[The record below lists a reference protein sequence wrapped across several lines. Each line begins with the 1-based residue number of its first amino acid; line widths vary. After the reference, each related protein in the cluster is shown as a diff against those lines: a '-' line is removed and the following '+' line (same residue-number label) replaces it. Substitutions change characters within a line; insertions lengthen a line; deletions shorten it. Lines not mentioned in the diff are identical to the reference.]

1 MVHFEDCGELVMAK
15 KRASRSLDATI
26 ATVDF
31 YGDAKQ
37 WSTAALLH
45 SEPLVERSRQHAW
58 AIRPHRH
65 LSLAQVFWL
74 ARGHGTSRFDGEP
87 YRLSAPCV
95 AVIPER
101 CVHEFQWEQ
110 DSDGF
115 ALSVASALVQELQRQ
130 LGAGSDVLSAPT
142 VLGAGEEAAYVN
154 ALFEGI
160 HADYVR
166 ERPLKEIALDSL
178 IKALIVWI
186 VRAAASTHRAVE
198 PASRSSRHYERFTK
212 LLEREHTAHWTV
224 AAYAHEIGITA
235 PHLNAICNQVG
246 GASALSL
253 IHDRVLLAA
262 RRALSYTD
270 KSIADVA
277 TTLGFAEPSYFAR
290 FFKRKMRMTP
300 KQYRRRTGT
309 VSG

>member
-1 MVHFEDCGELVMAK
+1 MAK
-15 KRASRSLDATI
+15 RRGAKHPETAV

-31 YGDAKQ
+31 YGDAKR

-45 SEPLVERSRQHAW
+45 SEPLIERSRQHAW
-58 AIRPHRH
+58 HIKPHRH
-65 LSLAQVFWL
+65 LSVLQVFWL
-74 ARGHGTSRFDGEP
+74 SRGRGTSRFDGEP

-101 CVHEFQWEQ
+101 CVHEFEW
-110 DSDGF
+110 DHDCDGF
-115 ALSVASALVQELQRQ
+115 ALSIASALVQELNRQ
-130 LGAGSDVLSAPT
+130 LGAGSEALATPNVLHA
-142 VLGAGEEAAYVN
+142 GADAAYVD
-154 ALFEGI
+154 ALFAAL
-160 HADYVR
+160 HAEYVA
-166 ERPLKEIALDSL
+166 ERPLKELSLDGL
-178 IKALIVWI
+178 IKTLTVWI
-186 VRAAASTHRAVE
+186 ARAAAPKQRATE
-198 PASRSSRHYERFTK
+198 PASRAKRHYERFTK
-212 LLEREHTAHWTV
+212 LLEHRHGNEWTV
-224 AAYAHEIGITA
+224 AAYASEIGITP
-235 PHLNAICNQVG
+235 PHLNAVCKQVG

-277 TTLGFAEPSYFAR
+277 VSLGFAEPSYFTR

-300 KQYRRRTGT
+300 KQYRRRMGT